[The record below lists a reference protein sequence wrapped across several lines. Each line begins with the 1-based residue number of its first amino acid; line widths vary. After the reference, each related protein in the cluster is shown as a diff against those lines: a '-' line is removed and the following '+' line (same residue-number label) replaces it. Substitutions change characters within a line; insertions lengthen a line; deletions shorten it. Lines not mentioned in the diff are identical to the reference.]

1 MRCLVIWLMVLFSP
15 LCLGET
21 EVTTACGQTASATLV
36 SLQGSLYFD
45 PDGHGR
51 WHAAQLNQALCEGS
65 RVRVEA
71 DSRATLLLPS
81 GITLRLSGGSVLSLN
96 KIGRQNPTLLDL
108 VKGFV
113 HFISRT
119 PKQLQIT
126 TPVANAGPEGTEFA
140 LQADATSASLWVYE
154 GGVRFF
160 NTQGEIR
167 LHPGESGQTLLGQAP
182 RAQIDIKPRDAV
194 SWALYYPPLLNYSE
208 QAQAADPELRA
219 AITEFRRGRTDL
231 ALTALS
237 ALPPERQSLQY
248 LKVRGAMRLSVGQTD
263 AALQDIRALLAAN
276 PHDADALALHS
287 ILALSQ
293 NRKAEAEALAAEA
306 VAADGG
312 SAAAHSAL
320 SYARQGRFDLEQA
333 LASAERAAQLAPQD
347 ALIWARLAELQLAL
361 GRRGDSRGSAAKAF
375 QLDPDLERTQTVAGF
390 SQLFD
395 TEIDQA
401 RRSFE
406 TAIRLDSSSPLARLG
421 LGLAK
426 IRGGDL
432 EQGRQELEIA
442 AVLDPENSLIRS
454 YLGKAYYEERRDRLA
469 ADQLGLAKERDPND
483 PTPYFYD
490 AIRKQTTNRPIE
502 ALADMQQAVEL
513 NDKRGVYRSKLLL
526 DEDAAARTANLA
538 RIYNDL
544 GFGRVA
550 LKQAWNALDY
560 HSADPTAHR
569 FLADAY
575 QGLPGQRVARA
586 SELLQAQL
594 LQPINITPVQPQLTN
609 ENIGILNNTGPG
621 SLSVNEYDPLYTAN
635 GAHIVLNGAYGSRD
649 TKTDSAIV
657 SGVYNNLSMSLGQFH
672 YETDGFRQNDDYQQN
687 IYDAFAQYAFSSDF
701 SMQVELK
708 SEKIRAGDVA
718 TRLNGNHDTTLRQL
732 DSQDTARIG
741 AHYRIDPEQDLIAS
755 GFYTSKREVTGNQ
768 VTDLSSPSDLDWNI
782 DSTSRSTK
790 SVGYQTEWQYIF
802 HPENFEMIAG
812 LGYLNLEN
820 HLHANEEINF
830 FVPPPFIENYST
842 RQKFDTDHFNGY
854 IYTKQHFGRSIVT
867 TLGLS
872 FDSITNQ
879 LNQFD
884 SVLSNSFGD
893 SGPFRRAPDLIK
905 RQQLN
910 PKFGIT
916 WNPIEN
922 LTVRAAAFR
931 ALNRRLAANQTIE
944 PTQIAGFTQF
954 YDENNSASAWRYGFG
969 MDYHP
974 LKNVFFGGELSWRNS
989 NQPSNGAEVNAS
1001 QDRNESSH
1009 LAYLYWTPT
1018 DWAAFRTEYRYTT
1031 TDRSF
1036 TPGNGS
1042 GNLPQSVGTHQ
1053 APISLN
1059 LFHSSGLFT
1068 RVTGTLVSQHVVE
1081 VSDSVTTLL
1090 EHRSEAFWTFDAAIG
1105 YRFPQRL
1112 GTINFEMRNLFD
1124 NKFNYQSNFDA
1135 VGPQLSQF
1143 IPERQLFVKLN
1154 LFY

>member
-1 MRCLVIWLMVLFSP
+1 MFLFSQ
-15 LCLGET
+15 LCSADT
-21 EVTTACGQTASATLV
+21 DAAAACSQTASATLV

-65 RVRVEA
+65 RIRVEA

-96 KIGRQNPTLLDL
+96 KIGQQDPTLLDL

-140 LQADATSASLWVYE
+140 LQADAASASLWVYE

-160 NTQGEIR
+160 NAYGELR
-167 LHPGESGQTLLGQAP
+167 LQPGESGQTLLGQAP

-194 SWALYYPPLLNYSE
+194 NWALYYPPLLNYPE
-208 QAQAADPELRA
+208 PAQAADPDLRA
-219 AITEFRRGRTDL
+219 AIAEFRRGRTDL
-231 ALTALS
+231 ALTALA

-248 LKVRGAMRLSVGQTD
+248 LKIRGAMRLSVGQTET
-263 AALQDIRALLAAN
+263 ALQDIQTLLAAN
-276 PHDADALALHS
+276 PGDADALALQS

-293 NRKAEAEALAAEA
+293 NRKAEADALAKQA
-306 VAADGG
+306 VAADSG

-320 SYARQGRFDLEQA
+320 SYVQQGQFDLEQA
-333 LASAERAAQLAPQD
+333 LASAERAAALAPQD
-347 ALIWARLAELQLAL
+347 ALVWARLAELRLAL
-361 GRRGDSRGSAAKAF
+361 GRRHESRDAAAKAF
-375 QLDPDLERTQTVAGF
+375 QLDPNLERTQTVAGF

-432 EQGRQELEIA
+432 EQGRRELEIA

-469 ADQLGLAKERDPND
+469 ADQLELAKERDPND

-490 AIRKQTTNRPIE
+490 AIRKQTTNRPVE
-502 ALADMQQAVEL
+502 ALADMQRAVEL

-526 DEDAAARTANLA
+526 DEDAAARSANLA

-550 LKQAWNALDY
+550 LKQAWNALGY
-560 HSADPTAHR
+560 NSADPTAHR
-569 FLADAY
+569 YLADAY
-575 QGLPGQRVARA
+575 QGLAGQRVARA

-657 SGVYNNLSMSLGQFH
+657 SGVYDNLSMSLGQFH
-672 YETDGFRQNDDYQQN
+672 YQTDGFRQNDDYQQN
-687 IYDAFAQYAFSSDF
+687 IYDAFAQYAFNRDINV
-701 SMQVELK
+701 QIELK
-708 SEKIRAGDVA
+708 SENVRAGDVPM
-718 TRLNGNHDTTLRQL
+718 RLNGSHDETLRQFIK
-732 DSQDTARIG
+732 QDTARIG
-741 AHYRIDPEQDLIAS
+741 SHYRIDAEQDVIAS
-755 GFYTSKREVTGNQ
+755 AFYTSRRDVTTSQ
-768 VTDLSSPSDLDWNI
+768 ITYI
-782 DSTSRSTK
+782 DSLDDLNSFIRDFSTGTE
-790 SVGYQTEWQYIF
+790 SEGYQTELQYLF
-802 HPENFEMIAG
+802 HPENFDLTAG
-812 LGYLNLEN
+812 FGYLNMEN
-820 HLHANEEINF
+820 RFKFSDDINF
-830 FVPPPFIENYST
+830 FAPPPFLINAST
-842 RQKFDTDHFNGY
+842 RQLADTDHFNGY
-854 IYTKQHFGRSIVT
+854 IYSRNQLIPGVVT
-867 TLGLS
+867 TLGIS
-872 FDSITNQ
+872 FDSVNNQ
-879 LNQFD
+879 ISSFD
-884 SVLSNSFGD
+884 SLRQFSDGTSEAFQ
-893 SGPFRRAPDLIK
+893 PFPNLVK
-905 RQQLN
+905 RQQFN

-916 WNPIEN
+916 WTPSEN
-922 LTVRAAAFR
+922 LTLRGAAFR
-931 ALNRRLAANQTIE
+931 TLNRRLAANQTIE
-944 PTQIAGFTQF
+944 PTQIAGFNQF
-954 YDENNSASAWRYGFG
+954 FDENNSADAWRYGFG
-969 MDYHP
+969 IDYRAA
-974 LKNVFFGGELSWRNS
+974 KNVFLGGEVSWRDS
-989 NQPSNGAEVNAS
+989 NQPFVSRGIVSNQA
-1001 QDRNESSH
+1001 RNESSH
-1009 LAYLYWTPT
+1009 LAYAYWTVAE
-1018 DWAAFRTEYRYTT
+1018 WAALKTEYRYETI
-1031 TDRSF
+1031 DRSF
-1036 TPGNGS
+1036 VAGS
-1042 GNLPQSVGTHQ
+1042 ASTNFPQSIGTHLI
-1053 APISLN
+1053 PISLN
-1059 LFHSSGLFT
+1059 LFHSSGLFGKISGT
-1068 RVTGTLVSQHVVE
+1068 YVNQHTAEVTSSLSTPLRY
-1081 VSDSVTTLL
+1081 
-1090 EHRSEAFWTFDAAIG
+1090 RSEDFWTFDTSIG
-1105 YRFPQRL
+1105 YRFPKRF
-1112 GTINFEMRNLFD
+1112 GTINFEIRNLFD

-1135 VGPQLSQF
+1135 SGPQLSPYV
-1143 IPERQLFVKLN
+1143 PERQLFVKLS

>member
-1 MRCLVIWLMVLFSP
+1 MVLFSP

-96 KIGRQNPTLLDL
+96 EIGRQNPTLLDL

-219 AITEFRRGRTDL
+219 AITEFHRGRTDL

-333 LASAERAAQLAPQD
+333 LASAERAAELAPQD
-347 ALIWARLAELQLAL
+347 ALVWARLAELQLAL
-361 GRRGDSRGSAAKAF
+361 GRRQASRDSADKAF
-375 QLDPDLERTQTVAGF
+375 QLNPDLERTQTVAGF

-469 ADQLGLAKERDPND
+469 ADQLELAKERDPND

-550 LKQAWNALDY
+550 LKQAWNALGY
-560 HSADPTAHR
+560 NSADPTAHR

-672 YETDGFRQNDDYQQN
+672 YQTDGFRQNDDYQQN

-701 SMQVELK
+701 NMQVELK
-708 SEKIRAGDVA
+708 SENLRTGDLP
-718 TRLNGNHDTTLRQL
+718 TRLNGVHDADLRQTIK
-732 DSQDTARIG
+732 QNTARLG
-741 AHYRIDPEQDLIAS
+741 GHYKIDSEQDVIGS
-755 GFYTSKREVTGNQ
+755 FFYTSRRDVIHNNTVRYDKFDPFFDNMDILRLGNE
-768 VTDLSSPSDLDWNI
+768 N
-782 DSTSRSTK
+782 R
-790 SVGYQTEWQYIF
+790 GHQTELQYIY
-802 HPENFEMIAG
+802 HPDSFELIFGVGHLEMENRER
-812 LGYLNLEN
+812 
-820 HLHANEEINF
+820 INNTNIF
-830 FVPPPFIENYST
+830 INPPPSPLIDITNTTSQT
-842 RQKFDTDHFNGY
+842 HHFNSY
-854 IYTKQHFGRSIVT
+854 LYTKKYLPGNVT
-867 TLGLS
+867 TTVGLS
-872 FDSITNQ
+872 FDYLDNDLTDFNGGIFFDDGSSIIKTQNPK
-879 LNQFD
+879 L
-884 SVLSNSFGD
+884 
-893 SGPFRRAPDLIK
+893 AK

-910 PKFGIT
+910 PKFGIS
-916 WNPIEN
+916 WSPFQN
-922 LTVRAAAFR
+922 LTLRGAVFKT
-931 ALNRRLAANQTIE
+931 LTRRLAANQTIE
-944 PTQIAGFTQF
+944 PTQIAGFNQF
-954 YDENNSASAWRYGFG
+954 FDDNYHARAWRYGVG
-969 MDYHP
+969 LDYRP
-974 LKNVFFGGELSWRNS
+974 TQTLFAGGELSWRDSRQPLGNVS
-989 NQPSNGAEVNAS
+989 NPL
-1001 QDRNESSH
+1001 DRNELGH
-1009 LAYLYWTPT
+1009 LAYLYWAPLE
-1018 DWAAFRTEYRYTT
+1018 WLALRAEYRF
-1031 TDRSF
+1031 DKHNRSF
-1036 TPGNGS
+1036 ALGHGDDIF
-1042 GNLPQSVGTHQ
+1042 PQSVATHQ
-1053 APISLN
+1053 VPLAVN
-1059 LFHSSGLFT
+1059 FFHPSGVYT
-1068 RVTGTLVSQHVVE
+1068 RFTGTYVNQQVANVANS
-1081 VSDSVTTLL
+1081 L
-1090 EHRSEAFWTFDAAIG
+1090 ENPLSYRSENFWTFDTSVG
-1105 YRFPQRL
+1105 YRFPKRF
-1112 GTINFEMRNLFD
+1112 GTINFEVRNLFD
-1124 NKFNYQSNFDA
+1124 NKFNYQSTFDGS
-1135 VGPQLSQF
+1135 GPQLSPY
-1143 IPERQLFVKLN
+1143 IPERQLFVKLS